1 MGCIPS
7 VSSHV
12 KEAHRLWAF
21 EQAGILRKHLLLFNV
36 GRISLLG
43 SCPFSLSIE
52 ESLDTS
58 GHFNF
63 GILQCDLSFPKLIVT
78 LHLHIL
84 CK

>member
-12 KEAHRLWAF
+12 KEAHRFWAF
-21 EQAGILRKHLLLFNV
+21 EKAGVFRKHLLLFNV
-36 GRISLLG
+36 GGIGLLG

-52 ESLDTS
+52 ESLDTF

-63 GILQCDLSFPKLIVT
+63 GILQRDLSFPKLIAT